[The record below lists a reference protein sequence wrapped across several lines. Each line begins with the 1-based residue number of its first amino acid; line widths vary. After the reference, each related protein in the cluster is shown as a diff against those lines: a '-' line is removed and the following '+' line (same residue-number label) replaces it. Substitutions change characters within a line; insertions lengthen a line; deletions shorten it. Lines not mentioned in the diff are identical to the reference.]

1 MSGGS
6 TTLLDQP
13 EPFVLADGSVNLV
26 FPLGTIVPESED
38 GGPSVRVIFVGELQ
52 SKLLACIPGSAW
64 HRKAAHRSI
73 PTKFFQ
79 KPSKVSVAACSE
91 SDRKEVDDSTTLPVW
106 LGFLSSEMALLVE
119 TSTLLDEVDVDFAD
133 GRLPHAEALQQLAQ
147 DHFSFFSANE
157 SGPLETGAKESGS
170 QDLSQRMSQI
180 ELVMEQIQETLVA
193 LKSPPPRVSFVDPLP
208 KNEARP
214 SAMKKPPPRPVQEE
228 ALAGDK
234 MADVFPDLDPG
245 VISAAIQAG
254 VPQASLA
261 EMQMLMGKNVK
272 GARALRQERPSKIS
286 SVLSESEEEVPES
299 GLPSSTTG
307 DPMTDAVSKLTEI
320 MSHLTQT
327 NQRKG
332 RSKLDLALD
341 GVVSSSAESSTSMG
355 IKKSAIARRALRS
368 SLHEN
373 PEDIYG
379 LIERLMAED
388 MFSQTL
394 PPGVSSPSFTVRSWI
409 EHRSHIGSWKSIAHS
424 AWGVG
429 GILDSLRSGNIPAAR
444 ARCCLLLLQLDQCA
458 VDKGQWRLAAEL
470 SLEAPPP
477 FATLGQHQSPNV
489 LDGEL
494 PYSRLLDTRLL
505 DTRWSDLAI
514 AHIRE
519 TDDYLLK
526 RGQLGRKSSLPT
538 AKIPRMPHQRED
550 QRPRQRPRPPT
561 KLEQ

>member
-1 MSGGS
+1 
-6 TTLLDQP
+6 
-13 EPFVLADGSVNLV
+13 
-26 FPLGTIVPESED
+26 
-38 GGPSVRVIFVGELQ
+38 
-52 SKLLACIPGSAW
+52 
-64 HRKAAHRSI
+64 
-73 PTKFFQ
+73 
-79 KPSKVSVAACSE
+79 
-91 SDRKEVDDSTTLPVW
+91 
-106 LGFLSSEMALLVE
+106 
-119 TSTLLDEVDVDFAD
+119 
-133 GRLPHAEALQQLAQ
+133 
-147 DHFSFFSANE
+147 
-157 SGPLETGAKESGS
+157 
-170 QDLSQRMSQI
+170 
-180 ELVMEQIQETLVA
+180 
-193 LKSPPPRVSFVDPLP
+193 
-208 KNEARP
+208 
-214 SAMKKPPPRPVQEE
+214 
-228 ALAGDK
+228 
-234 MADVFPDLDPG
+234 
-245 VISAAIQAG
+245 
-254 VPQASLA
+254 
-261 EMQMLMGKNVK
+261 
-272 GARALRQERPSKIS
+272 
-286 SVLSESEEEVPES
+286 
-299 GLPSSTTG
+299 
-307 DPMTDAVSKLTEI
+307 MTDAVSKLTEI

-494 PYSRLLDTRLL
+494 PYSRLLDTR
-505 DTRWSDLAI
+505 WSDLAI

>member
-13 EPFVLADGSVNLV
+13 EPFVLADGSVDLA

-119 TSTLLDEVDVDFAD
+119 TSTLLDKVDVDFVD

-157 SGPLETGAKESGS
+157 NGPLETGVKESGS

-208 KNEARP
+208 KNEARL

-228 ALAGDK
+228 SLAGDK

-245 VISAAIQAG
+245 VVSAAI
-254 VPQASLA
+254 
-261 EMQMLMGKNVK
+261 
-272 GARALRQERPSKIS
+272 
-286 SVLSESEEEVPES
+286 
-299 GLPSSTTG
+299 
-307 DPMTDAVSKLTEI
+307 
-320 MSHLTQT
+320 
-327 NQRKG
+327 
-332 RSKLDLALD
+332 
-341 GVVSSSAESSTSMG
+341 
-355 IKKSAIARRALRS
+355 
-368 SLHEN
+368 
-373 PEDIYG
+373 
-379 LIERLMAED
+379 
-388 MFSQTL
+388 
-394 PPGVSSPSFTVRSWI
+394 
-409 EHRSHIGSWKSIAHS
+409 
-424 AWGVG
+424 
-429 GILDSLRSGNIPAAR
+429 
-444 ARCCLLLLQLDQCA
+444 
-458 VDKGQWRLAAEL
+458 
-470 SLEAPPP
+470 
-477 FATLGQHQSPNV
+477 
-489 LDGEL
+489 
-494 PYSRLLDTRLL
+494 
-505 DTRWSDLAI
+505 
-514 AHIRE
+514 
-519 TDDYLLK
+519 
-526 RGQLGRKSSLPT
+526 
-538 AKIPRMPHQRED
+538 
-550 QRPRQRPRPPT
+550 
-561 KLEQ
+561 